1 MKVEITV
8 SEEEL
13 NVMIEEFIKD
23 KLELG
28 EKMKLVDV
36 RSYSGVYVFS
46 DEGDESEKH

>member
-23 KLELG
+23 KMELG
-28 EKMKLVDV
+28 KDMKLIET

-46 DEGDESEKH
+46 DEEGGVDE